1 MMGMRE
7 IRVEMHRIRVRIKG
21 TQGIRVGMMGIQ
33 GIRAGM
39 VGIRVGMQEIGV

>member
-1 MMGMRE
+1 MMGMRG
-7 IRVEMHRIRVRIKG
+7 IRVEMHRIRVMKG

-39 VGIRVGMQEIGV
+39 VGIRVGM